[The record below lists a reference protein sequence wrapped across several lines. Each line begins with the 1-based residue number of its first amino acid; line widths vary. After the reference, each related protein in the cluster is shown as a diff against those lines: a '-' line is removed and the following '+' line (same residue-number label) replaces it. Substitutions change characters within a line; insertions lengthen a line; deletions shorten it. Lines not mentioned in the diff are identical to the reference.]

1 MSKQVTVSDI
11 FEEELQELLVAAMR
25 FIKEP
30 SSEHECDYI
39 HARMYEYDTNIQ
51 QAIKQAVDTVLT
63 KRY

>member
-30 SSEHECDYI
+30 SSEHECD
-39 HARMYEYDTNIQ
+39 ARMYEYDTNIQ